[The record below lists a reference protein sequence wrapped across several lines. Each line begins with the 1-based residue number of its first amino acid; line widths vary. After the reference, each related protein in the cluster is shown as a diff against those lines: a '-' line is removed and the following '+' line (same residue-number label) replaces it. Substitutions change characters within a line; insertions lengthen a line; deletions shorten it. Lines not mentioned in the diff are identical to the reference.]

1 MAWPNSNR
9 EFLTATCCTFRA
21 NTNTYICLQKSVT
34 HPKCLEN
41 SKQVRAKI
49 KSLFIVERINDTR
62 CKYTYQVVSDFGGFL
77 GSDFYSNMI
86 KDRGNYFHLLLSRTV
101 KARETV
107 GKGKPS
113 HGGLVESLDY
123 AIAHSQNNEQ

>member
-9 EFLTATCCTFRA
+9 DFVTAMCCTYRP

-34 HPKCLEN
+34 HPKCPEN

-62 CKYTYQVVSDFGGFL
+62 SKYTYQVVTDFGGFL
-77 GSDFYSNMI
+77 GSDFYANMTR
-86 KDRGNYFHLLLSRTV
+86 DRGNFFHLLLARTV
-101 KARETV
+101 KARELS
-107 GKGKPS
+107 GKGKPEN
-113 HGGLVESLDY
+113 GGLLESLDY
-123 AIAHSQNNEQ
+123 FIAHSQSNE